1 MSESKSTRPR
11 VNKTIP
17 AIVVGVFLGLTLIML
32 HGNGQLLNS
41 QIKVWGESTW
51 AGYNTMFTLG
61 DVSCD
66 LARLTKNRK
75 AAQAAL
81 TGKTNVAAQPKD
93 DVDALFEDEEP
104 QAKPEPKD
112 DVDALFEDEVPPP
125 KAQPKDDVDALFEDE
140 PSNANGDDVDALF
153 DEEPNTK
160 AGPSNAAQDLVIAAQ
175 AAEENCRAKHAAYAS
190 KQKLITPGVRRYRSI
205 HERLESFVISG
216 TNYYKHF
223 LVVIL
228 LLCGL
233 VTTLTHHHI
242 SLRPVVPGPS
252 QRVASG
258 AQLVVH
264 VMLLHS
270 FGLIFRSK
278 KERLTVSWRFIGWLG
293 WSCLPSS
300 ISSTSL
306 LPVGKVVRRSPVGIY

>member
-1 MSESKSTRPR
+1 
-11 VNKTIP
+11 
-17 AIVVGVFLGLTLIML
+17 ML

-160 AGPSNAAQDLVIAAQ
+160 AGPSKAAQDLVIAAQ
-175 AAEENCRAKHAAYAS
+175 AAEENCRAKHAATS
-190 KQKLITPGVRRYRSI
+190 KQFTQGSDIGQFMS
-205 HERLESFVISG
+205 
-216 TNYYKHF
+216 
-223 LVVIL
+223 
-228 LLCGL
+228 
-233 VTTLTHHHI
+233 
-242 SLRPVVPGPS
+242 
-252 QRVASG
+252 ASNP
-258 AQLVVH
+258 L
-264 VMLLHS
+264 
-270 FGLIFRSK
+270 
-278 KERLTVSWRFIGWLG
+278 
-293 WSCLPSS
+293 
-300 ISSTSL
+300 
-306 LPVGKVVRRSPVGIY
+306 